1 MPLNSFRQV
10 RQLALAIGLA
20 ALSTQAPAQGFAA
33 YVTPPRIEARV
44 QPGQTVRQV
53 IEIQHA
59 GRSRGNYRLYTNDW
73 SFNPDRSVRFQD
85 ALAPDSCRPWVA
97 IERRELSLESGS
109 RYRYRIEI
117 SPPAGTAPREC
128 RFALMIEGLDPAMV
142 DSGVSFPVSGRI
154 GVIVYVAVGDVQPR
168 LVLEGAQ
175 VQRAGDRPQIEL
187 TVRNEGT
194 AHGRLE
200 GFVTGRDA
208 DDRRI
213 ELSPADSPIL
223 PGETRRIP
231 LLVLAEDG
239 QPAPELRLPVR
250 IQGRLEWA
258 GGQLPIDLSLAP

>member
-1 MPLNSFRQV
+1 MPFNSLRPGLRQ
-10 RQLALAIGLA
+10 ALAFGLA
-20 ALSTQAPAQGFAA
+20 GLSIHAFAQGFAA
-33 YVTPPRIEARV
+33 YVTPPRIEAAV

-59 GRSRGNYRLYTNDW
+59 GRSRGNYRFYTNDW
-73 SFNPDRSVRFQD
+73 SFNPDRSVQFEN

-117 SPPAGTAPREC
+117 APPAATAPREC
-128 RFALMIEGLDPAMV
+128 RFALMIEGLDPALV
-142 DSGVSFPVSGRI
+142 ESGVSIPVSGRI
-154 GVIVYVAVGDVQPR
+154 GVIVYVAVGDVRPL
-168 LVLEGAQ
+168 LVLERADI
-175 VQRAGDRPQIEL
+175 QRSGDRPQIEL

-208 DDRRI
+208 DGRRT
-213 ELSPADSPIL
+213 EFSPADTPIL
-223 PGETRRIP
+223 PGETRRIA
-231 LLVLAEDG
+231 LLPLAEDG
-239 QPAPELRLPVR
+239 QTAVQLRLPMRV
-250 IQGRLEWA
+250 QGRLEWA

>member
-1 MPLNSFRQV
+1 MPLV
-10 RQLALAIGLA
+10 RLPHGCRLWLAVALAAGPVH
-20 ALSTQAPAQGFAA
+20 ALAQGFAA
-33 YVTPPRIEARV
+33 YVTPPRIEAKV
-44 QPGQTVRQV
+44 QPGQTIRQV

-59 GRSRGNYRLYTNDW
+59 GRSRGNYRFYTNDW
-73 SFNPDRSVRFQD
+73 SFNPDRSVQFQD

-128 RFALMIEGLDPAMV
+128 RFALMIEGMDPALV
-142 DSGVSFPVSGRI
+142 ESGVSIPVSGRI
-154 GVIVYVAVGDVQPR
+154 GVIVYVAVGDVRPQ
-168 LVLEGAQ
+168 LVLENVQ
-175 VQRAGDRPQIEL
+175 VQRTGDRPQIEL
-187 TVRNEGT
+187 TVRNEGL

-208 DDRRI
+208 DGRRT
-213 ELSPADSPIL
+213 EFSPADSPIL
-223 PGETRRIP
+223 PGETRPIALIP
-231 LLVLAEDG
+231 LAEEG
-239 QPAPELRLPVR
+239 QPATEWRLPLR